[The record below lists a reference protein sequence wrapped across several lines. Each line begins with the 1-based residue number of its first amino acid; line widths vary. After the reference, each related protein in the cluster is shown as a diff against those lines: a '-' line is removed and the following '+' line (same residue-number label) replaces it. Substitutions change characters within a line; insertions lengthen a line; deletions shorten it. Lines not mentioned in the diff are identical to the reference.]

1 MRRARLMARSE
12 ASVGGRGGTLVRCAV
27 YTRKSS
33 EEGLEQDF
41 NSLHAQ
47 REACEAYV
55 RSQKHEGW
63 VVLPAQYDDGGISGA
78 TMERPALQQLLADIR
93 ARKVDTVVV
102 YKVDRL
108 TRSLADFAKI
118 VEIFDAHGVAFVSV
132 TQHFNTT
139 TSMGRLTLNV
149 LLSFAQ
155 FEREVA
161 GERIRDKIAASNQ
174 RGMWMGGN
182 PPLGYDIRDRNLVVN
197 VVEAETV
204 RHIFRRYAALRS
216 VRLLADDLAD
226 GGIVSKQWLSTS
238 GRQWGGQRLARGA
251 LYLMLQNRIYLGE
264 IVHKDR
270 HYPGQHAPIVDQV
283 LWDQVQENLA
293 ANAGDRRSGRP
304 AKQPSLLGGLI
315 FDSLGHRMSP
325 THAVKGG
332 KRYRYYISRPLV
344 TEGRAK
350 APGAYRIPASE
361 VEQVVTDR
369 VRTLLADGTA
379 VFDTLSSTTAATTEQ
394 CGELVAQA
402 AELAR
407 SWPELSSHEQ
417 RDIVSTLIARVE
429 VGDDSVALHVVP
441 ARLGAILQ
449 RDGADDH
456 ESDGGGRGAETLILS
471 VAVQLQRV
479 GKGSR
484 FIVGSGAHGAA
495 SPNASLLRLLARA
508 HQVQQQLLHERKS
521 DTQRLVQQAD
531 PNRTYTALLLR
542 LSWLAPDI
550 TQAILRGRQPAP
562 LTADKLSRVTRIPL
576 DWQAQREAL
585 GFH

>member
-118 VEIFDAHGVAFVSV
+118 VEIFDAHSVPFVSV

-161 GERIRDKIAASNQ
+161 GERIRDKIAASKQ

-197 VVEAETV
+197 EVEAGTV
-204 RHIFRRYAALRS
+204 RHIFHRYVAFRS
-216 VRLLADDLAD
+216 VRLLAEDLAD
-226 GGIVSKQWLSTS
+226 GGIASKQWLSTS

-270 HYPGQHAPIVDQV
+270 HYPGQHAPIVDQA
-283 LWDQVQENLA
+283 LWDQVQEHLA

-304 AKQPSLLGGLI
+304 TKQPSLLVGLI

-332 KRYRYYISRPLV
+332 KRYRYYLSRPLV

-350 APGAYRIPASE
+350 APGAYRIPAPE

-379 VFDTLSSTTAATTEQ
+379 VFDTLNSTTAAT
-394 CGELVAQA
+394 
-402 AELAR
+402 
-407 SWPELSSHEQ
+407 SWPRKRQSWRDRGQNCPHTNSATSS
-417 RDIVSTLIARVE
+417 
-429 VGDDSVALHVVP
+429 
-441 ARLGAILQ
+441 
-449 RDGADDH
+449 
-456 ESDGGGRGAETLILS
+456 
-471 VAVQLQRV
+471 
-479 GKGSR
+479 
-484 FIVGSGAHGAA
+484 
-495 SPNASLLRLLARA
+495 
-508 HQVQQQLLHERKS
+508 
-521 DTQRLVQQAD
+521 
-531 PNRTYTALLLR
+531 
-542 LSWLAPDI
+542 AP
-550 TQAILRGRQPAP
+550 
-562 LTADKLSRVTRIPL
+562 
-576 DWQAQREAL
+576 
-585 GFH
+585 

>member
-1 MRRARLMARSE
+1 MATSE
-12 ASVGGRGGTLVRCAV
+12 ASVSRRGGALARCAV

-78 TMERPALQQLLADIR
+78 TLERPALQQLLADIR

-118 VEIFDAHGVAFVSV
+118 VEIFDVHGVAFVSV

-161 GERIRDKIAASNQ
+161 GERIRDKIAASKQ
-174 RGMWMGGN
+174 RGMWMGGH
-182 PPLGYDIRDRNLVVN
+182 PPLGYDIRDRKLVVN
-197 VVEAETV
+197 VVEAGTV
-204 RHIFRRYAALRS
+204 RHIFRRYVALRS
-216 VRLLADDLAD
+216 VRLLAEDLAD
-226 GGIVSKQWLSTS
+226 GGITSKQWLSTS

-270 HYPGQHAPIVDQV
+270 RYPGQHAPIVDQT
-283 LWDQVQENLA
+283 LWDQVQEYLA
-293 ANAGDRRSGRP
+293 TNAVDRRSGRP
-304 AKQPSLLGGLI
+304 AKQPSLLVGLI

-344 TEGRAK
+344 TEGRGK
-350 APGAYRIPASE
+350 AAAAYRIPAPE

-379 VFDTLSSTTAATTEQ
+379 VFDALSSTATTEQ
-394 CGELVAQA
+394 SGELLAQA

-407 SWPELSSHEQ
+407 SWPELASHEQ
-417 RDIVSTLIARVE
+417 RRIISTLIARVE
-429 VGDDSVALHVVP
+429 VGDESVALHVVP
-441 ARLGAILQ
+441 TRLGAILQ
-449 RDGADDH
+449 GDGADDRDPD
-456 ESDGGGRGAETLILS
+456 SKGRGAESLILS

-479 GKGSR
+479 GKGRR

-508 HQVQQQLLHERKS
+508 HQVQQQLLHERKW
-521 DTQRLVQQAD
+521 DTQGLVQQAD

-550 TQAILRGRQPAP
+550 THAILRGRQPAT

-585 GFH
+585 GFQ